1 MSNGFSASAAP
12 PPRFIAE
19 ELCHASPTALARTL
33 AAFGFT
39 RRLMTAAR
47 IGTPLWFESSL
58 RTVTLRDAVA
68 DWLVLLMQGAAL
80 PLCWICSVSGDWI
93 DSSGGAKG
101 RGLVSLGAFAW
112 RVTVESATARLLAM
126 HGYRKGHHHAA
137 A

>member
-47 IGTPLWFESSL
+47 IGTPLAKMVLERGAQSK
-58 RTVTLRDAVA
+58 RPPIRKACEDAITG
-68 DWLVLLMQGAAL
+68 M
-80 PLCWICSVSGDWI
+80 
-93 DSSGGAKG
+93 
-101 RGLVSLGAFAW
+101 
-112 RVTVESATARLLAM
+112 
-126 HGYRKGHHHAA
+126 GHRE
-137 A
+137 

>member
-1 MSNGFSASAAP
+1 MSKGHSINADP
-12 PPRFIAE
+12 PPRYIAE
-19 ELCHASPTALARTL
+19 EYCHVSPAALARTL

-47 IGTPLWFESSL
+47 IGTPLWYEATL
-58 RTVTLRDAVA
+58 RTDELRAEMA
-68 DWLVLLMQGAAL
+68 DWLVLLMHGATL
-80 PLCWICSVSGDWI
+80 PVTWICSVSGDWI

-112 RVTVESATARLLAM
+112 RVTVEAATARLLAM